1 MKRETKKKII
11 ISRSIA
17 SLITAESKDSLVLRE
32 ANAVFLLHNLTEKE
46 NTWKTLHPPKPEETW
61 PGISRCPGDRAPR
74 KSNRS
79 IQPSSGFVKKYSRA
93 GEEHQLR

>member
-1 MKRETKKKII
+1 MKRETKKKSI

-46 NTWKTLHPPKPEETW
+46 NTWKTLHPPET
-61 PGISRCPGDRAPR
+61 
-74 KSNRS
+74 
-79 IQPSSGFVKKYSRA
+79 
-93 GEEHQLR
+93 